1 MARKSA
7 AKAKVIKAK
16 GSEEFLKKKL
26 PPIEETFEYMKQG
39 FLTILQT
46 SIELAQRVDNLDN
59 LRSFSLRFWDDK
71 RDLSYYKHLQDIS
84 VETYRALYD
93 CTEEFSLDEF
103 SKEDMKDYYENL
115 VPKCE
120 DIATEEDLAEA
131 LVKFITVKPFG
142 EKMAALHQQ
151 ILDEIKQREEIE

>member
-26 PPIEETFEYMKQG
+26 PPIEETFEYMKKG

-46 SIELAQRVDNLDN
+46 SVELAQRVDNLDN
-59 LRSFSLRFWDDK
+59 LRSFSLRFWEDK
-71 RDLSYYKHLQDIS
+71 RDISYYKHLQDIS

-93 CTEEFSLDEF
+93 YTEEFSLDEF

-120 DIATEEDLAEA
+120 DIMTEEDLAEA

-142 EKMAALHQQ
+142 EKMAAMHQT

>member
-39 FLTILQT
+39 FVTILET
-46 SIELAQRVDNLDN
+46 SVELAKRLDNLDN
-59 LRSFSLRFWDDK
+59 LRSFSLRFWDDR
-71 RDLSYYKHLQDIS
+71 RDLTYYKHLQDVS
-84 VETYRALYD
+84 VETYEKLLEKAK
-93 CTEEFSLDEF
+93 EFSLEEF
-103 SKEDMKDYYENL
+103 SKEDMKDYFEGLYA
-115 VPKCE
+115 KSE
-120 DIATEEDLAEA
+120 DIASEEQLAEE

-142 EKMAALHQQ
+142 EKMAAMHQTV
-151 ILDEIKQREEIE
+151 LDEIKQREEIE

>member
-39 FLTILQT
+39 FCTILET
-46 SIELAQRVDNLDN
+46 SVELAKRLDNLDN
-59 LRSFSLRFWDDK
+59 LRSFSFRFWDAP
-71 RDLSYYKHLQDIS
+71 RDMAYYKHLQKVSI
-84 VETYRALYD
+84 ETYEKLLERAK
-93 CTEEFSLDEF
+93 EFSLEEF
-103 SKEDMKDYYENL
+103 SKEDMRDYFEGLYSND
-115 VPKCE
+115 V
-120 DIATEEDLAEA
+120 DTEEELAEE
-131 LVKFITVKPFG
+131 LVKLITVKPFG
-142 EKMAALHQQ
+142 EKMSALHQQ